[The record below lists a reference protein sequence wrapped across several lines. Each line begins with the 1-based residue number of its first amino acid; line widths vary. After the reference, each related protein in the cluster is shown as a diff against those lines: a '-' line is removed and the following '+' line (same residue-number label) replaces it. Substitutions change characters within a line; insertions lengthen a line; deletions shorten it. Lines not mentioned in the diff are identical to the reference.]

1 MAIEINIPSQNIV
14 QTETEWGTDVT
25 IYSDKYILWVSDD
38 LYAGSDYMKS
48 KKANGINT
56 FADLDFNP
64 LDNKIDKVIGSGLI
78 TDIDTARLAD
88 TSGTNT
94 GDQDLSLYQLTSEK
108 GSANGYASL
117 GSDSLVP
124 SNQLPSYVDD
134 VLEFANLAAFP
145 VTGESGKIYVAL
157 DTNKTYRWSGSTYIY
172 ITSGAVDSVNGQTG
186 IVVIDTITPAQSSAI
201 ANNTL
206 KVGYTDALV
215 KTYSDANY
223 LSIEGYNLIK
233 TSLEW
238 LSDTTVYSNKY
249 ILWVSD
255 KNYLFTDQM
264 KYKKADGIKTYANLD
279 YMPNDE
285 YYINSFK
292 TRVDILGGTTEAE
305 DTLRT
310 QLEDLDVTPSLMIT
324 PNSVSDGKIYSI
336 IGNSSATDGV
346 FDRNTTATR
355 VNSSGLIENVAI
367 DMARIDYPT
376 NGSCP
381 HLLFEPQSTN
391 LTLWSEDFSQSYWG
405 KSNVTVSSDTTISPY
420 GTLNADTILNG
431 SGNMHLNKSFSS
443 VIGND
448 YTWSLFIKKIDNAD
462 YNLKVFNSGYSQNL
476 NVIFNIDSQ
485 SFTVSDGVTG
495 GSSPIIEFTEMLN
508 GWYKIE
514 LSFVSFDTT
523 LHFRNYIGLV
533 NGVAGKSIYYF
544 GAQLEALPYAT
555 SYIPTNGSAV
565 TRVRDL
571 ANNFG
576 DVNTFNSEEG
586 VLFVEMAALGND
598 GTNRYITLNDGSSNN
613 EIRLYYFSST
623 NGIALV
629 IRKGGSSIVSE
640 SNILTDVTVM
650 NKFAVRWAEDDISL
664 WANGVIVDTELSFPT
679 FNPNTLS
686 QLSFER
692 GSGINQFKGK
702 VKQVQVYKEALT
714 DLELEYL
721 TTYGSFTDLANANNY
736 NLILDI

>member
-25 IYSDKYILWVSDD
+25 IYSDKYILYVSDD
-38 LYAGSDYMKS
+38 FYIGSDYMKS
-48 KKANGINT
+48 KKANGINI

-201 ANNTL
+201 SNNTL

-264 KYKKADGIKTYANLD
+264 KYKKADGVKTYANLD

-292 TRVDILGGTTEAE
+292 TRVDILGGTTEDE

-310 QLEDLDVTPSLMIT
+310 QLEDLNVTPSLMIT
-324 PNSVSDGKIYSI
+324 PNSVSNGSIHSI

-355 VNSSGLIENVAI
+355 VNSAGLIENVAI
-367 DMARIDYPT
+367 DMARIDYPN

-391 LTLWSEDFSQSYWG
+391 LVAYSEDFSNSSWS
-405 KSNVTVSSDTTISPY
+405 KSRSVFTNDIIHSPSGLVNMGSLTEDATANNTHYVRDFLTVVD
-420 GTLNADTILNG
+420 G
-431 SGNMHLNKSFSS
+431 
-443 VIGND
+443 VD
-448 YTWSLFIKKIDNAD
+448 YTLSVFAKAKERNIICLGDNAAAQSNTGVWFD
-462 YNLKVFNSGYSQNL
+462 LINGVILTQRNGYVGSIKDFGNGIYKCSVTYSASTLRQY
-476 NVIFNIDSQ
+476 IDISL
-485 SFTVSDGVTG
+485 SLSDGVNVYSG
-495 GSSPIIEFTEMLN
+495 DGNS
-508 GWYKIE
+508 GA
-514 LSFVSFDTT
+514 
-523 LHFRNYIGLV
+523 YIW
-533 NGVAGKSIYYF
+533 

-565 TRVRDL
+565 TRVQDV

-576 DVNTFNSEEG
+576 DVNTFNSSEG
-586 VLFVEMAALGND
+586 VLFVEMAALINSGGYRVITISD
-598 GTNRYITLNDGSSNN
+598 GTASNRIQVFYDDLGNLRAGVTSLGSSVVSMNYN
-613 EIRLYYFSST
+613 VDITSSLKIAFKYKINDFSLWV
-623 NGIALV
+623 NGIEV
-629 IRKGGSSIVSE
+629 
-640 SNILTDVTVM
+640 LTDVSGITPI
-650 NKFAVRWAEDDISL
+650 NLK
-664 WANGVIVDTELSFPT
+664 TLSFDNGT
-679 FNPNTLS
+679 GS
-686 QLSFER
+686 AKFE
-692 GSGINQFKGK
+692 GK
-702 VKQVQVYKEALT
+702 IKQVQVYKEALT
-714 DLELEYL
+714 DAELEYL